1 MSKID
6 HTPITEKGHTRMMDS
21 ELQTLTRE
29 EFASL
34 LSVGDTCAASIP
46 FEHELRLT
54 MLGYIADLDGRLR
67 LTTSGN
73 ARIAAAGFENRP
85 TARFKLGPED

>member
-6 HTPITEKGHTRMMDS
+6 HTPITEKGHARTMDS
-21 ELQTLTRE
+21 EFQTLTRE

-34 LSVGDTCAASIP
+34 LSVGLTSAASIP

-67 LTTSGN
+67 VTTSGN

-85 TARFKLGPED
+85 LLDSN

>member
-1 MSKID
+1 
-6 HTPITEKGHTRMMDS
+6 MMDS
-21 ELQTLTRE
+21 ELQTLTSD

-34 LSVGDTCAASIP
+34 LSVGDMCAASIP

-54 MLGYIADLDGRLR
+54 RLGYVADLDGRLR
-67 LTTSGN
+67 VTTSGS

-85 TARFKLGPED
+85 LLDSN

>member
-29 EFASL
+29 EFAAL
-34 LSVGDTCAASIP
+34 LSVSDTCAASIP

-67 LTTSGN
+67 VTTSGS
-73 ARIAAAGFENRP
+73 ARIAAGFENRP
-85 TARFKLGPED
+85 RLDSN

>member
-1 MSKID
+1 
-6 HTPITEKGHTRMMDS
+6 MMDS

-46 FEHELRLT
+46 FEHELQLT
-54 MLGYIADLDGRLR
+54 MLGYVADLNGRLCA
-67 LTTSGN
+67 TTSGRP
-73 ARIAAAGFENRP
+73 RIAAAGFENRP
-85 TARFKLGPED
+85 LLDSN

>member
-1 MSKID
+1 
-6 HTPITEKGHTRMMDS
+6 MDS

-34 LSVGDTCAASIP
+34 LSVGNITIP

-67 LTTSGN
+67 VTTSGN

-85 TARFKLGPED
+85 LLDFHSAP

>member
-1 MSKID
+1 MSKND
-6 HTPITEKGHTRMMDS
+6 HTQITENGHTRIMDS

-34 LSVGDTCAASIP
+34 LSVGGTCAASIP

-67 LTTSGN
+67 VTTSGN
-73 ARIAAAGFENRP
+73 ARIAAAGFQNRP
-85 TARFKLGPED
+85 LLDSR

>member
-6 HTPITEKGHTRMMDS
+6 HTPITEKGHTRTMDS
-21 ELQTLTRE
+21 EFQTLTRD
-29 EFASL
+29 ASL
-34 LSVGDTCAASIP
+34 FSVGHTCAASIP

-54 MLGYIADLDGRLR
+54 MLGYIADLDSRLR
-67 LTTSGN
+67 VTTSGN

-85 TARFKLGPED
+85 LLDSN

>member
-1 MSKID
+1 LIKID
-6 HTPITEKGHTRMMDS
+6 RASIAEKGYTRIMDS
-21 ELQTLTRE
+21 ESQTLTRE

-34 LSVGDTCAASIP
+34 LSVGDMCAASIP

-54 MLGYIADLDGRLR
+54 RLGYVADRDGRLR
-67 LTTSGN
+67 MTIRGS

-85 TARFKLGPED
+85 LLDSN

>member
-1 MSKID
+1 MSKIDHTPITDKID
-6 HTPITEKGHTRMMDS
+6 HTPITEKGHARTMDS
-21 ELQTLTRE
+21 EFQTLTRE

-34 LSVGDTCAASIP
+34 LSVGHTSAASIP

-67 LTTSGN
+67 FE
-73 ARIAAAGFENRP
+73 RRAGL
-85 TARFKLGPED
+85 K

>member
-6 HTPITEKGHTRMMDS
+6 HTPITEKGHARTMDS
-21 ELQTLTRE
+21 EFQTLTRE

-34 LSVGDTCAASIP
+34 LSVGHTSAASIA

-67 LTTSGN
+67 VTTSGN

-85 TARFKLGPED
+85 LLDSN